1 MWFGGDGVEPTAVES
16 RLASTV
22 MSIFLG
28 ERLWLSL
35 SEEWTL
41 IWLSSLKGER
51 GTTCRASSRCRNER
65 AHALVVA
72 SVAIGG
78 HSYSTT
84 ESVELLPRLDVG
96 AAMDGGCGRGVL
108 KPLNVPNVSSG
119 AKQY

>member
-35 SEEWTL
+35 SEERTL
-41 IWLSSLKGER
+41 IWLSSPVGES

-65 AHALVVA
+65 VHALVGA
-72 SVAIGG
+72 SVAGTPDPTIGC
-78 HSYSTT
+78 
-84 ESVELLPRLDVG
+84 ELVPDEAVECSL
-96 AAMDGGCGRGVL
+96 
-108 KPLNVPNVSSG
+108 
-119 AKQY
+119 

>member
-51 GTTCRASSRCRNER
+51 GTTCRASSRCRNDR
-65 AHALVVA
+65 AHALVGA
-72 SVAIGG
+72 SVALGE
-78 HSYSTT
+78 HSYSITG
-84 ESVELLPRLDVG
+84 SVLLPRLDVG

-108 KPLNVPNVSSG
+108 EPLNVPYESSG
-119 AKQY
+119 VKRY